1 MNPSH
6 LYNNSSEYQIFL
18 VAINSYG
25 CKDTATATIEI
36 TPNMGVYIPNT
47 FTPDGNGRNDV
58 FMPYGYGISEDKYKM
73 EIFDRWGEEIFTS
86 SEFKKGWDGKVKDS
100 SQIAQDGVYI
110 YKILVTDLLNNKKNY
125 VGHVT
130 LIKQ

>member
-1 MNPSH
+1 
-6 LYNNSSEYQIFL
+6 
-18 VAINSYG
+18 
-25 CKDTATATIEI
+25 
-36 TPNMGVYIPNT
+36 VYIPNA
-47 FTPDGNGRNDV
+47 FTPDGNGRNDI
-58 FMPYGYGISEDKYKM
+58 FMPYGYGINEDKYKM
-73 EIFDRWGEEIFTS
+73 EIFDRWGELIFSS
-86 SEFKKGWDGKVKDS
+86 SEFRKGWDGTVKGT